1 PHPLF
6 SAFIAAALR
15 YKAAERLPVDVHG
28 DDADEVD
35 VDGGDAVVTTS
46 ENATAGGK

>member
-35 VDGGDAVVTTS
+35 GGDAVVTAS